1 MYVSGKV
8 NGFMKTSKQALTAI
22 PARKSSLGWKILS
35 QWQLYVFLLP
45 ALCFLI
51 VFAYVPMYGIILAF
65 KDFMPS
71 KGILGSP
78 WVGFKHFVRFFTQP
92 SCIQYIKNTVSISL
106 ITTLLSVPIPV
117 VFALMLDQVEV
128 SWFKKLVQN
137 MTYMPHMLSAVIVIS
152 ICQVLLSPSSGVV
165 NILIEKFGGQR
176 VNFFGEED
184 AVFWI
189 YWLTGVWQNTGYS
202 AVLYLAA
209 LSGIDQEQLE
219 AAKIDGAN
227 RLRIIWNIKLPAIA
241 NTVIIMIIMAF
252 GSAFSVGADKMLLI
266 QNSMNL
272 GKSEVISTYVYKV
285 GLLGGEFGFSTAINL
300 LNTVVNVTCVLI
312 VNKIADVVSDTS
324 LF

>member
-8 NGFMKTSKQALTAI
+8 NGIMKTSKQALAVL
-22 PARKSSLGWKILS
+22 PARKSLGWKILS

-45 ALCFLI
+45 ALTFMI
-51 VFAYVPMYGIILAF
+51 IFSYVPMYGVILAF
-65 KDFMPS
+65 KEFMPS

-78 WVGFKHFVRFFTQP
+78 WVGFKHFIRFFTQP
-92 SCIQYIKNTVSISL
+92 NCIQYIKNTVSISL
-106 ITTLLSVPIPV
+106 IITLLSVPIPV
-117 VFALMLDQVEV
+117 IFALMLDQVEAT
-128 SWFKKLVQN
+128 WYKKLVQN
-137 MTYMPHMLSAVIVIS
+137 MTYLPHMLSVVIVIS

-165 NILIEKFGGQR
+165 NILIEKLGGER
-176 VNFFGEED
+176 INFFGEED
-184 AVFWI
+184 MVFWI

-241 NTVIIMIIMAF
+241 NTVIIMMIMAF
-252 GSAFSVGADKMLLI
+252 GHAFSVGADKMLLI

-272 GKSEVISTYVYKV
+272 SKSEVISTYVYKV
-285 GLLGGEFGFSTAINL
+285 GLLGGEFSFSTAINL
-300 LNTVVNVTCVLI
+300 LNTVVNVICVLV
-312 VNKIADVVSDTS
+312 VNKIADIVSDTS

>member
-8 NGFMKTSKQALTAI
+8 NGIMKTSKQALTVL
-22 PARKSSLGWKILS
+22 PSRRSSLGWKILS

-45 ALCFLI
+45 ALTFMI
-51 VFAYVPMYGIILAF
+51 IFSYVPMYGIILAF

-78 WVGFKHFVRFFTQP
+78 WVGFKHFARFFSQP

-128 SWFKKLVQN
+128 VWFKKLVQN

-152 ICQVLLSPSSGVV
+152 ICQVLLSPTSGVV
-165 NILIEKFGGQR
+165 NIIIEKLGGAR

-189 YWLTGVWQNTGYS
+189 YWLTGVWQSTGYS

-312 VNKIADVVSDTS
+312 VNKIADIVSDTS

>member
-1 MYVSGKV
+1 MVY
-8 NGFMKTSKQALTAI
+8 MKTSKKQEVAVLS
-22 PARKSSLGWKILS
+22 RESSTLSKILS
-35 QWQLYVFLLP
+35 QWQLYAFLLP
-45 ALCFLI
+45 ALAFLI
-51 VFAYVPMYGIILAF
+51 IFAYVPMYGILLAF

-71 KGILGSP
+71 KGIMGSP
-78 WVGFKHFVRFFTQP
+78 WVGFKHFTRFFTQP
-92 SCIQYIKNTVSISL
+92 SCIQYIKNTVNISL
-106 ITTLLSVPIPV
+106 ISTLLSVPIPV
-117 VFALMLDQVEV
+117 VFALMLDQVE
-128 SWFKKLVQN
+128 SKWFKKTVQN
-137 MTYMPHMLSAVIVIS
+137 MTYLPHMLSAVIVIG
-152 ICQVLLSPSSGVV
+152 ICQVMLSPTSGVV
-165 NILIEKFGGQR
+165 NVIIEKLGGER
-176 VNFFGEED
+176 INFFGEED
-184 AVFWI
+184 MVFWI

-227 RLRIIWNIKLPAIA
+227 KLRIIWNIKLPAIS

-252 GSAFSVGADKMLLI
+252 GSAFTVGADKMLLI

-300 LNTVVNVTCVLI
+300 FNTLVNVICVLV
-312 VNKIADVVSDTS
+312 VNKIADIVSDTS